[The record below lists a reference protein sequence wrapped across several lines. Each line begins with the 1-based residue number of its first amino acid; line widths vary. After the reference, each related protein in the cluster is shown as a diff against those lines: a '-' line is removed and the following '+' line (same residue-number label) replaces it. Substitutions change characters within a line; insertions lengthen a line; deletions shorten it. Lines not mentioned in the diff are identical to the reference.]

1 MIKKTF
7 LLLSA
12 ILILSSCSSTKNEHG
27 VTIKKKN
34 NYNPIDQVKKLF

>member
-7 LLLSA
+7 LLLITILVLSA
-12 ILILSSCSSTKNEHG
+12 CTSTKNEQG

-34 NYNPIDQVKKLF
+34 NYNPIHEIKKLF

>member
-7 LLLSA
+7 LLLTA
-12 ILILSSCSSTKNEHG
+12 ILILSACTSTKNEQG

-34 NYNPIDQVKKLF
+34 NYNPIHQIKKLF